1 MRIGKLDALKAWQ
14 LTVAL
19 LGLGV
24 VTALTVWL
32 FVWVLWTIR
41 PFLAAAAAVSSVGW
55 VLVNLHRHRR
65 SRDWSDQ
72 EWIGS

>member
-1 MRIGKLDALKAWQ
+1 MKIQKLDALKAWQ
-14 LTVAL
+14 LMLVL

-24 VTALTVWL
+24 VTALSVWA

-41 PFLAAAAAVSSVGW
+41 PFLAAAVALAAVSW
-55 VLVNLHRHRR
+55 VLYTLHRFRR
-65 SRDWSDQ
+65 SSRWNGQ

>member
-1 MRIGKLDALKAWQ
+1 MKIQKLDALKAWQ
-14 LTVAL
+14 LTLAL

-24 VTALTVWL
+24 VTALSVWA

-41 PFLAAAAAVSSVGW
+41 PFLAAAVALSVVSW
-55 VLVNLHRHRR
+55 VLYTLHRHRR
-65 SRDWSDQ
+65 TRAWNGQ